1 MSVVSSKLNL
11 VDLAGSERFQNQ
23 SAARQK
29 ESASINLSLNT
40 LGNVISALTSIRKDG
55 KKPFVPYRESALTK
69 LLCDS
74 LGGNAHTLM
83 IANVNPCDRNV
94 NETIST
100 LQYATRAKK
109 IKNNARKNMNPKD
122 ALILKL
128 RDEIEML
135 KKMVAERDDLIA
147 RLRGRKRSG
156 GGNNKSSRGFVA
168 SFFCC
173 CSTENLQDSQPNLPR
188 RGSKNAMDPRPTR
201 QGEDSAAVAATS
213 RTPSKA
219 ATRGFRSASPAGKN
233 SMRSSKVA
241 PTSEKKA
248 KATKKVS
255 QIRAGKKN
263 ISPKNQS
270 TRRASRTAFVAK
282 KTMKALEK

>member
-1 MSVVSSKLNL
+1 
-11 VDLAGSERFQNQ
+11 
-23 SAARQK
+23 
-29 ESASINLSLNT
+29 
-40 LGNVISALTSIRKDG
+40 
-55 KKPFVPYRESALTK
+55 
-69 LLCDS
+69 
-74 LGGNAHTLM
+74 
-83 IANVNPCDRNV
+83 
-94 NETIST
+94 
-100 LQYATRAKK
+100 
-109 IKNNARKNMNPKD
+109 MNPKD